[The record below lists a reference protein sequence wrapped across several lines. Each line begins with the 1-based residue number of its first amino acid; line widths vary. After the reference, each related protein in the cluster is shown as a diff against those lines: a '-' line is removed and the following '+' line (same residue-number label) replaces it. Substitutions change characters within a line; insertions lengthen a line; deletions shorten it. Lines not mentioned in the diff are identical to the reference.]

1 MSGNCLKIS
10 EIKYSEATVDF
21 DTKHAVAYCD
31 HLKWGSTSIIS
42 LLYRLTQ
49 FYHQFTNQLP
59 INLQTSRGVTIH
71 RTIDTSR

>member
-21 DTKHAVAYCD
+21 DTKHSAVAYRD
-31 HLKWGSTSIIS
+31 HLKWGCTSTIS

-71 RTIDTSR
+71 